1 MVMVN
6 EKSGKKDE
14 KLDEEYVEVYKD
26 LLKVVE
32 KEGRNVRV

>member
-1 MVMVN
+1 MVS

>member
-1 MVMVN
+1 MVS

-14 KLDEEYVEVYKD
+14 KPDEEFLDVYKD